1 MENHSSDVEGAQEL
15 EALEVEHLK
24 TVPEEDQGSGPAA
37 AGAELALGP
46 AGAGGAGATAAGS
59 TVGAGSG

>member
-24 TVPEEDQGSGPAA
+24 TVPEEDQGSGPVAPVEEA
-37 AGAELALGP
+37 REEGK
-46 AGAGGAGATAAGS
+46 
-59 TVGAGSG
+59 